1 MTPER
6 RRLLETLAEISDTD
20 SDQRF
25 GQLIANLSFFAREP
39 TTAAIWDV
47 EDEELL
53 EAAREYLKQKR
64 QKNSSAVEG

>member
-6 RRLLETLAEISDTD
+6 KQLLETLAEISNTN

-39 TTAAIWDV
+39 TNAAIWDV
-47 EDEELL
+47 EDDELL
-53 EAAREYLKQKR
+53 EAAKEYLDHKR
-64 QKNSSAVEG
+64 QGASSPAEQ